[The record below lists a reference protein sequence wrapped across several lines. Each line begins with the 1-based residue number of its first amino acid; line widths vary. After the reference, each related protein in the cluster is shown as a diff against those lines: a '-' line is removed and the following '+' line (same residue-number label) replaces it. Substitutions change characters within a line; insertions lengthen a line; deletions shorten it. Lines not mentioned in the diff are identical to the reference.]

1 MPAPTSYGTKYEL
14 FNVDFQRGDVFHFFN
29 ENQRSEY
36 FNSKRISRGTINSYI
51 RVDESFRVGDTYV
64 DILACNYC
72 RYDNDDG
79 AGWRYAYVT
88 KMEVVSTTVTE
99 LFIQQDPWQN
109 NMFSFEFHGT
119 RLRGHVDRL
128 HYDGSQLFRTPS
140 FTSEPINAT
149 LYPKE
154 VITTSNTLPLLWG
167 AFSTYLGDTPAPTS
181 FLNDGFV
188 YYCWPFGISKT
199 SYTLRLVQSA
209 GTTEKRVETADM
221 WAGMLDAKLV
231 NAYYSTAA
239 PPGMSWTYD
248 SESNVLEVVIVNTMA
263 VGAIETFK
271 DTNELEHEAILYA
284 ILPAFSGGVSSYLNI
299 PNNNFLTITPSPSDT
314 ANILYESKLFAS
326 PFFETRY
333 GIAGR
338 ESVFDYKLMPD
349 ERNFALPYINVPT
362 GNGMIST
369 IKTPT
374 NYNGGSTDIDINR
387 NNVSFNAP
395 ILRDAETMFLQS
407 NTNRLNAQLVN
418 SLIGATSAKM
428 SYGKLVVRSNVNEL
442 RGPISTLIGQGATME
457 DLRATPDRVEAIG
470 DAINAFYFKSD
481 SPYFLTATLKE
492 DDLDRAY
499 SFFYTYGYTINEW
512 QEKNYANI
520 RSRYYFDYY
529 QYAADVHADID
540 DSATARD
547 IMQED
552 LQNGVTFWHY
562 TDNGIGIQHRYEN
575 LEISIIQ
582 AQQGQ

>member
-51 RVDESFRVGDTYV
+51 RVDESFRVGDTYA

-119 RLRGHVDRL
+119 RLRGHVDR
-128 HYDGSQLFRTPS
+128 
-140 FTSEPINAT
+140 
-149 LYPKE
+149 
-154 VITTSNTLPLLWG
+154 ITTNGDTYSRVWSYTPEQLNCEPVIDATTFTHRDFQYLWYVFSRDITASAGETDSTLFTDGGFFIVFPVATNITDLTYVFGPVEVTIPVSIFEFLDNNEYIVNKFYSSIDPLGLNVSYLGNNRFSVSNTVGGASVRRTISNDSQGCEVLVYRADSSVNWSSITQSVKSTIGIPSQEGLP
-167 AFSTYLGDTPAPTS
+167 TTTP
-181 FLNDGFV
+181 
-188 YYCWPFGISKT
+188 
-199 SYTLRLVQSA
+199 
-209 GTTEKRVETADM
+209 TTIRNKR
-221 WAGMLDAKLV
+221 
-231 NAYYSTAA
+231 
-239 PPGMSWTYD
+239 
-248 SESNVLEVVIVNTMA
+248 
-263 VGAIETFK
+263 
-271 DTNELEHEAILYA
+271 
-284 ILPAFSGGVSSYLNI
+284 
-299 PNNNFLTITPSPSDT
+299 
-314 ANILYESKLFAS
+314 YESKLFEYPYRFFRFGCGAYRTQIFNELINGDTNCRYVVVPSTSGCEIILQAPNGYNSAS
-326 PFFETRY
+326 ERVINITAPISISAPVRRNVENTY
-333 GIAGR
+333 LASNEYKMSNSVIDKVLIGLTQLQNPIGAGVNVAGGIADYFAQR
-338 ESVFDYKLMPD
+338 EDLK
-349 ERNFALPYINVPT
+349 
-362 GNGMIST
+362 
-369 IKTPT
+369 KTPDT
-374 NYNGGSTDIDINR
+374 ATQGNSAGVNVLTDACYPYLL
-387 NNVSFNAP
+387 SYAP
-395 ILRDAETMFLQS
+395 KDDEE
-407 NTNRLNAQLVN
+407 NRL
-418 SLIGATSAKM
+418 
-428 SYGKLVVRSNVNEL
+428 
-442 RGPISTLIGQGATME
+442 
-457 DLRATPDRVEAIG
+457 
-470 DAINAFYFKSD
+470 
-481 SPYFLTATLKE
+481 
-492 DDLDRAY
+492 Y

-575 LEISIIQ
+575 LEVSLLQ
-582 AQQGQ
+582 